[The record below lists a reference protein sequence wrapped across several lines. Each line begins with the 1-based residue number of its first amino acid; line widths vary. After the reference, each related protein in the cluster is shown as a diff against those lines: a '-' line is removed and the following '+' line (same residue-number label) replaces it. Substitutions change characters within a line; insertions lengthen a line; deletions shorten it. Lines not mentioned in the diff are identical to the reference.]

1 MAGFSL
7 FQDAM
12 SSVMSHAARL
22 PSLRFRQDDSNLSLT
37 EHAERVL
44 SARGEAS
51 ALLHAERMLKAYH
64 QSAMTERIAFFHA
77 LLDKYCV
84 DAEQVAAA
92 AQQYAGEQSGTNYSE
107 LFNSLKSRRV
117 RLFRRLN
124 ATRNGIVYLV
134 EMRADLLKAIRAEPK
149 LKPVDIDLNQLFRH
163 WFNRGFLVMRPIDW
177 TTPAHI
183 LEKIIAYEAV
193 HEIGSWDELRM
204 RLAPTDRRC
213 FAFFHLSMEDEPLIF
228 VEVALTDHIPAAI
241 DKVLSPDRV
250 EALAAEEATAAIF
263 YSISNCQAGLAGISF
278 GNFLIK
284 QVAGDLKQALPNLK
298 DFVTL
303 SPVPGFMRW
312 LEQAEFAD
320 GSAGQKVTDILQVDP
335 MLAQEEN
342 RATLEKDLPTL
353 AAQYLVNE
361 KNPAGLPR
369 DPVTRFHLG
378 NGARLERINYLGD
391 TSKRGLQQAAGLM
404 VNYYYDLDKVEQYHE
419 AFAEQKQVTAA
430 KGVLKLL

>member
-7 FQDAM
+7 FQDVM

-22 PSLRFRQDDSNLSLT
+22 PSLRFKQDDGALSLD

-64 QSAMTERIAFFHA
+64 HSEMAERIAFFHA
-77 LLDKYCV
+77 LLDNYCI
-84 DAEQVAAA
+84 DAAQVAAA
-92 AQQYAGEQSGTNYSE
+92 AQQYASDQSSTHYSE
-107 LFNSLKSRRV
+107 LFNALKSRRV

-124 ATRNGIVYLV
+124 ATRRGIVYLV
-134 EMRADLLKAIRAEPK
+134 GMRADLMKAIRAEPK
-149 LKPVDIDLNQLFRH
+149 LKPVDIDLNQLFRQ

-204 RLAPTDRRC
+204 RLAPPDRRC

-228 VEVALTDHIPAAI
+228 VEVALTNHIPAAI
-241 DKVLSPDRV
+241 DKVLSSER
-250 EALAAEEATAAIF
+250 ETLQAEDATAAIF

-284 QVAGDLKQALPNLK
+284 QVAGDLKLALPNLK

-303 SPVPGFMRW
+303 SPVPGFMKW
-312 LEQAEFAD
+312 LGQAEFAEE
-320 GSAGQKVTDILQVDP
+320 SAGQKVTDILVADP
-335 MLAQEEN
+335 MLAQEES
-342 RATLEKDLPTL
+342 RAELEKDLPAL
-353 AAQYLVNE
+353 AAQYLVKE
-361 KNPAGLPR
+361 KNSVGLPR
-369 DPVTRFHLG
+369 DPVARFHLG

-391 TSKRGLQQAAGLM
+391 TSARGLQQAAGLM

-430 KGVLKLL
+430 KGVLKYL

>member
-7 FQDAM
+7 FQDVM

-22 PSLRFRQDDSNLSLT
+22 PSMRFKQDDSNLSLT

-64 QSAMTERIAFFHA
+64 QSEMAERIEFFHA
-77 LLDKYCV
+77 LLDKYCI
-84 DAEQVAAA
+84 DAGQVAAA
-92 AQQYAGEQSGTNYSE
+92 AQQYAGDQSGVNYSE

-134 EMRADLLKAIRAEPK
+134 EMRADLLKAIKAEPK

-193 HEIGSWDELRM
+193 HEIGSWDELRL
-204 RLAPTDRRC
+204 RLAPPDRRC

-241 DKVLSPDRV
+241 DKVLSSER
-250 EALAAEEATAAIF
+250 ETLQAEEASAAIF

-284 QVAGDLKQALPNLK
+284 QVAGDLKLALPNLK

-303 SPVPGFMRW
+303 SPVPGFMKW
-312 LEQAEFAD
+312 LEQAEFAED
-320 GSAGQKVTDILQVDP
+320 SAGQKVTDVLVADP
-335 MLAQEEN
+335 LLEQEES
-342 RATLEKDLPTL
+342 RTELEKDLPAL
-353 AAQYLVNE
+353 AAQYLVQE
-361 KNPAGLPR
+361 KNPVGLPR
-369 DPVTRFHLG
+369 DPVARFHLG

-391 TSKRGLQQAAGLM
+391 MSERGLKQAAGLM